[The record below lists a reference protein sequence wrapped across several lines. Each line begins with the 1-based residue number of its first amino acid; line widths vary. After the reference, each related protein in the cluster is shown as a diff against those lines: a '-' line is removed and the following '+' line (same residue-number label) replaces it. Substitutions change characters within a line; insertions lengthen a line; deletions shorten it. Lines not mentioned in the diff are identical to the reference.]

1 MLEITRKI
9 AICGCLLFTGFCF
22 WKAGMGLIG
31 GADTEILP
39 SAQAA
44 MSPSLSPSRVVTPPI
59 QQMRPGMRIVGRNP
73 LRIQTEP
80 IIDPTPEGWRLV
92 SVRML
97 KEDGT
102 YFEAELLRPL
112 SWIYRHY
119 AQPGAV
125 IQLNMPEMYVVG
137 TAEVLSI
144 SDCPPI
150 DPGDG
155 PVVISTF
162 KNVSHNV
169 LNLYVEGET
178 EPIGVTAGHPIWSED
193 RQAFVH
199 TDQLQPGEHLRSA
212 VGKTVRI
219 TSIEIRAGPEPVY
232 NLEIAGEH
240 VYSVTDSGLLVHNSG
255 PCDLVPR
262 GYYDSGYIGI
272 VNGSADEFSDTL
284 RATFGTY
291 DVLPSSRLVSQADT
305 VGGVGLGSQK
315 IGTSQGVFTNRV
327 EWLAPK
333 GTEQLYTVFQ
343 RNDIDWA
350 FTRSTDSGVLAG
362 RGLTNAEAAA
372 KQGLGPIL
380 PDGYIATL
388 HHSQQKSIGPLFKAS
403 TRYHNFYRIDKA
415 PLHPNGYRQHPDFPM
430 GSGRD
435 PNSIRSAFQN
445 HDSLDYWKWRG

>member
-1 MLEITRKI
+1 MSEITRKL
-9 AICGCLLFTGFCF
+9 AIFSCFLFTSFCF
-22 WKAGMGLIG
+22 WKVGTGLIG
-31 GADTEILP
+31 DADTEILP
-39 SAQAA
+39 SAHAA
-44 MSPSLSPSRVVTPPI
+44 MSPSITPSLVKTTPI
-59 QQMRPGMRIVGRNP
+59 QQMRPGMRVVGRNP
-73 LRIQTEP
+73 LRLETEAT
-80 IIDPTPEGWRLV
+80 IDPTPEGWRLV
-92 SVRML
+92 SVQMR

-112 SWIYRHY
+112 SWIYRHH

-125 IQLNMPEMYVVG
+125 IQLNMPELHVVG
-137 TAEVLSI
+137 AAEVLSI

-199 TDQLQPGEHLRSA
+199 TDQLQPGERLRSA

-240 VYSVTDSGLLVHNSG
+240 VYSVTGSGLLVHNSG

-272 VNGSADEFSDTL
+272 VNGSADDFSDTL
-284 RATFGTY
+284 RATFGTS
-291 DVLPSSRLVSQADT
+291 DVLPSSRLVSQFDT
-305 VGGVGLGSQK
+305 INAPGL
-315 IGTSQGVFTNRV
+315 F
-327 EWLAPK
+327 
-333 GTEQLYTVFQ
+333 
-343 RNDIDWA
+343 
-350 FTRSTDSGVLAG
+350 
-362 RGLTNAEAAA
+362 
-372 KQGLGPIL
+372 
-380 PDGYIATL
+380 
-388 HHSQQKSIGPLFKAS
+388 
-403 TRYHNFYRIDKA
+403 
-415 PLHPNGYRQHPDFPM
+415 
-430 GSGRD
+430 RD
-435 PNSIRSAFQN
+435 PGGRLRKADGTFALEGGTLGGGLQRP
-445 HDSLDYWKWRG
+445 SLRAGTRAAIEGGLKRMRLVSLSTQKAR

>member
-1 MLEITRKI
+1 MYNFTRKLLI
-9 AICGCLLFTGFCF
+9 LSCFLFTGFCF
-22 WKAGMGLIG
+22 WKAGTGLIG
-31 GADTEILP
+31 GADATVLP

-44 MSPSLSPSRVVTPPI
+44 VHPSYIPPRVVTPPI

-80 IIDPTPEGWRLV
+80 TIDPTPEGWRLV

-112 SWIYRHY
+112 SWIYRHH

-137 TAEVLSI
+137 AAEVLSI

-199 TDQLQPGEHLRSA
+199 TDQLQPGERLRSA

-240 VYSVTDSGLLVHNSG
+240 VYSVTDSGLLVHNAG
-255 PCDLVPR
+255 PCYLVPR
-262 GYYDSGYIGI
+262 GQNVDLNALKVADGPYDSRTIRSQLEARYGAEAVTSTTVPPTSGKMVQMSGRQHSVTGVVYDSKGVPIFDRHSLFDTYITRQYSS
-272 VNGSADEFSDTL
+272 VADEAAHMRAATREL
-284 RATFGTY
+284 R
-291 DVLPSSRLVSQADT
+291 SSLGIGQGQANRVAALGAIKNKVNFQGFNPVQLRQIMGGKKNIDGLTWHHHQDIGRMQLVDRVIHAET
-305 VGGVGLGSQK
+305 GHVGGFK
-315 IGTSQGVFTNRV
+315 MWF
-327 EWLAPK
+327 
-333 GTEQLYTVFQ
+333 
-343 RNDIDWA
+343 
-350 FTRSTDSGVLAG
+350 
-362 RGLTNAEAAA
+362 
-372 KQGLGPIL
+372 
-380 PDGYIATL
+380 GY
-388 HHSQQKSIGPLFKAS
+388 
-403 TRYHNFYRIDKA
+403 
-415 PLHPNGYRQHPDFPM
+415 
-430 GSGRD
+430 
-435 PNSIRSAFQN
+435 
-445 HDSLDYWKWRG
+445 

>member
-1 MLEITRKI
+1 MSDFIRKMTTFSL
-9 AICGCLLFTGFCF
+9 LLFTGFCF
-22 WKAGMGLIG
+22 LKAGAGLVSG
-31 GADTEILP
+31 D
-39 SAQAA
+39 SD
-44 MSPSLSPSRVVTPPI
+44 LSPTEVDAAVPARITQQRLQTTPI
-59 QQMRPGMRIVGRNP
+59 QQMRPGMRVVGQNP

-80 IIDPTPEGWRLV
+80 TIDPTPEGWRLV

-112 SWIYRHY
+112 SWIYRHH

-137 TAEVLSI
+137 AAEVLSI

-199 TDQLQPGEHLRSA
+199 TDQLQPGERLRSA

-240 VYSVTDSGLLVHNSG
+240 VYSVTDSGLLVHNITWCQKVAARGATPSDYG
-255 PCDLVPR
+255 LQTIAENTLYLTTYNETLRKLSKGNNGYSRLLSALEQGAKPSIQQLNDAWKAVGSDFSKALREAGQEIHVTHHWNWPKTSTYSDYILDPRNLVP
-262 GYYDSGYIGI
+262 I
-272 VNGSADEFSDTL
+272 
-284 RATFGTY
+284 
-291 DVLPSSRLVSQADT
+291 PSTR
-305 VGGVGLGSQK
+305 
-315 IGTSQGVFTNRV
+315 
-327 EWLAPK
+327 PK
-333 GTEQLYTVFQ
+333 GLHP
-343 RNDIDWA
+343 DIHYD
-350 FTRSTDSGVLAG
+350 
-362 RGLTNAEAAA
+362 LTSHPDPDAHWINKFIGEIRPRDALD
-372 KQGLGPIL
+372 LGP
-380 PDGYIATL
+380 AR
-388 HHSQQKSIGPLFKAS
+388 SIWTPPG
-403 TRYHNFYRIDKA
+403 N
-415 PLHPNGYRQHPDFPM
+415 
-430 GSGRD
+430 
-435 PNSIRSAFQN
+435 
-445 HDSLDYWKWRG
+445 

>member
-1 MLEITRKI
+1 MSDLTRKL
-9 AICGCLLFTGFCF
+9 AIFSCLLFTGFCF

-44 MSPSLSPSRVVTPPI
+44 VHPSYIPPRVVTTPI

-112 SWIYRHY
+112 SWIYRHH

-125 IQLNMPEMYVVG
+125 IQLNIPELYVVG
-137 TAEVLSI
+137 AAEVLSI

-155 PVVISTF
+155 PVVLSTF
-162 KNVSHNV
+162 KNIADNI
-169 LNLYVEGET
+169 LNIYVEGET

-193 RQAFVH
+193 RQAFIQS
-199 TDQLQPGEHLRSA
+199 DQLQPGERLRSA
-212 VGKTVRI
+212 LGKTVRI

-232 NLEIAGEH
+232 NLEVAGEH
-240 VYSVTDSGLLVHNSG
+240 VYSVTGSGLLVHNAG
-255 PCDLVPR
+255 PCRLTSR
-262 GYYDSGYIGI
+262 GHYDSGYIGI
-272 VNGSADEFSDTL
+272 VNGSADDFSDTL
-284 RATFGTY
+284 RATFGTS

-305 VGGVGLGSQK
+305 VGG
-315 IGTSQGVFTNRV
+315 IGFSASRG
-327 EWLAPK
+327 
-333 GTEQLYTVFQ
+333 
-343 RNDIDWA
+343 
-350 FTRSTDSGVLAG
+350 DSMM
-362 RGLTNAEAAA
+362 TF
-372 KQGLGPIL
+372 
-380 PDGYIATL
+380 
-388 HHSQQKSIGPLFKAS
+388 HSQAVA
-403 TRYHNFYRIDKA
+403 TMM
-415 PLHPNGYRQHPDFPM
+415 QHWISMFQVEPTMPFFEWM
-430 GSGRD
+430 
-435 PNSIRSAFQN
+435 SA
-445 HDSLDYWKWRG
+445 

>member
-1 MLEITRKI
+1 MFNFTRKLLI
-9 AICGCLLFTGFCF
+9 FSCFLFTGFCF
-22 WKAGMGLIG
+22 WKAGTGLIG
-31 GADTEILP
+31 GADASVLT
-39 SAQAA
+39 SAQAT
-44 MSPSLSPSRVVTPPI
+44 LSPAATFKRVVTTPS
-59 QQMRPGMRIVGRNP
+59 QQMRPGMRVVGRNP
-73 LRIQTEP
+73 LRLETEAT
-80 IIDPTPEGWRLV
+80 IDPTPEGWRLV
-92 SVRML
+92 SVQMR

-112 SWIYRHY
+112 SWIYRRH
-119 AQPGAV
+119 AQPGVV

-137 TAEVLSI
+137 AAEVLSI

-199 TDQLQPGEHLRSA
+199 TDQLQPGERLRSA

-232 NLEIAGEH
+232 NLEITGEH
-240 VYSVTDSGLLVHNSG
+240 VYIVTDSGLLVHNSS

-284 RATFGTY
+284 RATFGTS
-291 DVLPSSRLVSQADT
+291 DVLPSSCTCS
-305 VGGVGLGSQK
+305 
-315 IGTSQGVFTNRV
+315 I
-327 EWLAPK
+327 
-333 GTEQLYTVFQ
+333 
-343 RNDIDWA
+343 
-350 FTRSTDSGVLAG
+350 DSGL
-362 RGLTNAEAAA
+362 
-372 KQGLGPIL
+372 
-380 PDGYIATL
+380 
-388 HHSQQKSIGPLFKAS
+388 
-403 TRYHNFYRIDKA
+403 
-415 PLHPNGYRQHPDFPM
+415 
-430 GSGRD
+430 
-435 PNSIRSAFQN
+435 
-445 HDSLDYWKWRG
+445 

>member
-1 MLEITRKI
+1 MTDIIRKI
-9 AICGCLLFTGFCF
+9 AIFGCLLLTSFCF
-22 WKAGMGLIG
+22 WKAGTGLIG
-31 GADTEILP
+31 GADASMLP
-39 SAQAA
+39 SAQA
-44 MSPSLSPSRVVTPPI
+44 SLSPAATSKRAVTIPI
-59 QQMRPGMRIVGRNP
+59 QQMRPGMRVVGRNP
-73 LRIQTEP
+73 LRIQTEAA
-80 IIDPTPEGWRLV
+80 INPTPEGWRLV

-112 SWIYRHY
+112 SWIYRHH

-169 LNLYVEGET
+169 LNIYVEGET

-232 NLEIAGEH
+232 NLEVVGEH
-240 VYSVTDSGLLVHNSG
+240 VYSVTDSGLLVHNVSNCDFITVFRGGRPGTRVIKSHAAREQGYAGSQRLIDEGDLDDLFRAHAADSRSPASPFISVTTDRRVAEFFAG
-255 PCDLVPR
+255 PDGVINEFRIPISRAKPNRFNNLHVPAGPDGSLIPELEFLVPN
-262 GYYDSGYIGI
+262 YIRP
-272 VNGSADEFSDTL
+272 SEF
-284 RATFGTY
+284 
-291 DVLPSSRLVSQADT
+291 VS
-305 VGGVGLGSQK
+305 
-315 IGTSQGVFTNRV
+315 
-327 EWLAPK
+327 P
-333 GTEQLYTVFQ
+333 
-343 RNDIDWA
+343 
-350 FTRSTDSGVLAG
+350 
-362 RGLTNAEAAA
+362 
-372 KQGLGPIL
+372 
-380 PDGYIATL
+380 
-388 HHSQQKSIGPLFKAS
+388 IGP
-403 TRYHNFYRIDKA
+403 R
-415 PLHPNGYRQHPDFPM
+415 
-430 GSGRD
+430 
-435 PNSIRSAFQN
+435 
-445 HDSLDYWKWRG
+445 

>member
-1 MLEITRKI
+1 MSGITRKL
-9 AICGCLLFTGFCF
+9 AIFSCLLFTGFCF

-44 MSPSLSPSRVVTPPI
+44 MSPSFSPPRVVTTPI

-73 LRIQTEP
+73 LRIQTEST
-80 IIDPTPEGWRLV
+80 IDPTPAGWRLV
-92 SVRML
+92 SVRMR

-112 SWIYRHY
+112 SWLRLHQ

-125 IQLNMPEMYVVG
+125 IMLKMPELHVVG
-137 TAEVLSI
+137 AAEVLSI

-169 LNLYVEGET
+169 LNIYVEGET

-193 RQAFVH
+193 RQAFIH
-199 TDQLQPGEHLRSA
+199 SDQLQPGERLRSA

-272 VNGSADEFSDTL
+272 VNGSADDFSDTL

-291 DVLPSSRLVSQADT
+291 DVLPNSRLVSQADT
-305 VGGVGLGSQK
+305 VGGVPQVRLNK
-315 IGTSQGVFTNRV
+315 IQGEIGEAAVRQRLLESRTFDLVGEQIRV
-327 EWLAPK
+327 STPGVGAYRVTDFLVRSKKTGRLRAIEVKSGGA
-333 GTEQLYTVFQ
+333 TRDATQLTKDALIA
-343 RNDIDWA
+343 NPLTKTM
-350 FTRSTDSGVLAG
+350 FTRRRARASG
-362 RGLTNAEAAA
+362 
-372 KQGLGPIL
+372 
-380 PDGYIATL
+380 
-388 HHSQQKSIGPLFKAS
+388 
-403 TRYHNFYRIDKA
+403 
-415 PLHPNGYRQHPDFPM
+415 FPRNTPT
-430 GSGRD
+430 G
-435 PNSIRSAFQN
+435 SIRTFEVNASN
-445 HDSLDYWKWRG
+445 LNK

>member
-1 MLEITRKI
+1 
-9 AICGCLLFTGFCF
+9 
-22 WKAGMGLIG
+22 
-31 GADTEILP
+31 
-39 SAQAA
+39 
-44 MSPSLSPSRVVTPPI
+44 
-59 QQMRPGMRIVGRNP
+59 MRIVGRNP

-80 IIDPTPEGWRLV
+80 TIDPTPEGWRLV

-112 SWIYRHY
+112 SWIYRHR

-125 IQLNMPEMYVVG
+125 IMLNMPELHVVG
-137 TAEVLSI
+137 AAEVLSI
-144 SDCPPI
+144 SDCSPI

-199 TDQLQPGEHLRSA
+199 TDQLQPGERLRSA

-240 VYSVTDSGLLVHNSG
+240 VYSVTGSGLLVHNAG

-262 GYYDSGYIGI
+262 GHYDSGYIGI

-305 VGGVGLGSQK
+305 VGGVGL
-315 IGTSQGVFTNRV
+315 R
-327 EWLAPK
+327 APEGIVYK
-333 GTEQLYTVFQ
+333 
-343 RNDIDWA
+343 R
-350 FTRSTDSGVLAG
+350 TDLNGKLKPYG
-362 RGLTNAEAAA
+362 GQA
-372 KQGLGPIL
+372 K
-380 PDGYIATL
+380 
-388 HHSQQKSIGPLFKAS
+388 SQQRFIKRQAEHARKHPDSDFDFEIVDRAQPGEALDAAE
-403 TRYHNFYRIDKA
+403 HNFIQELTDGVKA
-415 PLHPNGYRQHPDFPM
+415 RKSRLVSNNKDPV
-430 GSGRD
+430 GSARRPRLGLSEPRD
-435 PNSIRSAFQN
+435 
-445 HDSLDYWKWRG
+445 Y